1 MFKKKLFYLVL
12 FVVLVS
18 FTTHKFYVSIYQIKH
33 VPQKKELHIT
43 SRIFIDDLNEVLYK
57 KYHQKTQI
65 GEKSESQEDVSLMKK
80 YLLERFLIKVN
91 NKPVAINYLSNE
103 KENNVIIC
111 YYKVKGISK
120 IKELEVQNTALF
132 EIDDTQQNIIQANVF
147 NKKQDLLLDAS
158 NVKGLLKP

>member
-1 MFKKKLFYLVL
+1 MIKKILFPLLVL
-12 FVVLVS
+12 VVFGSFVI
-18 FTTHKFYVSIYQIKH
+18 HKFYVSIYQIKYAS
-33 VPQKKELHIT
+33 QKKELHIT

-57 KYHQKTQI
+57 KFHLKTQI
-65 GEKSESQEDVSLMKK
+65 GEKLESQQDIDLMKK
-80 YLLERFLIKVN
+80 YLLENFQLKVN
-91 NKPVAINYLSNE
+91 SKPVVVNYLSNE

-120 IKELEVQNTALF
+120 IKELEVKNTALF
-132 EIDDTQQNIIQANVF
+132 EIDDSQQNIIQANIF